1 MAKGLTLGS
10 WFWTYAVRLRGVDT
24 KQAEL
29 EHNSDDVRL
38 RAKVQR
44 QGASVREGREAIAE
58 LQARLSAATD
68 RLDQRRRSSL
78 TPKVLAQL
86 LPLRAAERVVL
97 AEDRAAAAARDA
109 QFAQTSSSYEATT
122 NDAGREAL
130 LRRLEINGLTWWVP
144 INAAAEE
151 RTERPAT
158 QGFPLRAIL
167 QTRELSLGGVMLD
180 LGANIGRTSIPRV
193 LLGDIRA
200 VYAAEPE
207 PFNYACLVQNVVE
220 HGLQGFVMP
229 DRVAIGAAR
238 GDATLRQS
246 QYLGG
251 HRLLHSQPRHAVR
264 SVTVPVWSVD
274 AWMAHHRID
283 PDTVTFVKVDT
294 QGSEVGVL
302 TGAASLLARRRA
314 AWQIEIDPSLLRGA
328 GVDVCDVVQL
338 LQQHFT
344 HFIDLGSAGRG
355 PRVQPVAAMSG
366 ALGYLGSGASKTDV
380 LVYCASR

>member
-1 MAKGLTLGS
+1 MAKGLPLGS
-10 WFWTYAVRLRGVDT
+10 WFSAYTFRLRNSGANDS
-24 KQAEL
+24 EL
-29 EHNSDDVRL
+29 ANSDARL
-38 RAKVQR
+38 RAKLER
-44 QGASVREGREAIAE
+44 QSASVREGRETIAA
-58 LQARLSAATD
+58 LQARLSAATE

-86 LPLRAAERVVL
+86 LPLKASQRVVF
-97 AEDRAAAAARDA
+97 AEDRAAASAREA
-109 QFAQTSSSYEATT
+109 RFAQTSPAYEATS
-122 NDAGREAL
+122 NDNSGRQAV
-130 LRRLEINGLTWWVP
+130 LRRLEINGLPWWVP

-220 HGLQGFVMP
+220 HALQGFVMP

-238 GDATLRQS
+238 GEATLRQS

-251 HRLLHSQPRHAVR
+251 HRLLHTQPRHAVR
-264 SVTVPVWSVD
+264 SVTVPVWPVD
-274 AWMAHHRID
+274 AWIAHHGIE
-283 PDTVTFVKVDT
+283 PDAVSFVKVDT
-294 QGSEVGVL
+294 QGSEVRVL
-302 TGAASLLARRRA
+302 AGAASLLARRRA

-328 GVDVCDVVQL
+328 GVDVREIVQL

-355 PRVQPVAAMSG
+355 PRVQPIDAMSG

-380 LVYCASR
+380 LVYSASR